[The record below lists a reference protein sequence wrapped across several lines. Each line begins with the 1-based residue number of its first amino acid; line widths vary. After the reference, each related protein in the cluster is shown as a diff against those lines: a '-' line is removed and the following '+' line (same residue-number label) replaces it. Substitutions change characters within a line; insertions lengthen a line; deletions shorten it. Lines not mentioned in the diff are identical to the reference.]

1 MKALTCMTR
10 LACLAALYAVLWLDA
25 AHAQH
30 KELRYSLYLPPRSV
44 EGGIVPQFLEALGK
58 RTDGRVTGRMFPGGQ
73 LFSGPATLKGIRD
86 GGADM
91 GFIVLP
97 LTLGELKHANI
108 GVDLQLHATDP
119 FVAAGAVNETLMQ
132 SCAECKQDFATQN
145 AIYLGGHAAPPWY
158 VMCKAPAKS
167 LADFRGRKLRVT
179 GAWVAR
185 LANVLGMVP
194 VQLPGTE
201 IASALSGGQIDC
213 AVSPVVWLKD
223 LQLWDSAKY
232 VFEQPLGPSAGLGLF
247 VTNRKTYDSLEPR
260 DQQIL
265 LDLAAQYSTRAIDA
279 YLAHDATVRKE
290 AAAKKVSF
298 VRPGAD
304 FTKAVDDF
312 RKNDL
317 PNVVNDMTARG
328 AQNAEAIVKAHLA
341 NLKTWEGIVAEVK
354 GDREKYTQ
362 IMKERTM
369 KGLLR

>member
-1 MKALTCMTR
+1 MKVFSRAATV
-10 LACLAALYAVLWLDA
+10 ACLAALSSVLA
-25 AHAQH
+25 PETVSAQT

-44 EGGIVPQFLEALGK
+44 EGTVVPPFLEELGK
-58 RTDGRVTGRMFPGGQ
+58 RTNGRVTGRLFPGGQ

-132 SCAECKQDFATQN
+132 TCAECKQDFATQN
-145 AIYLGGHAAPPWY
+145 SVYLGGHAAPPWY
-158 VMCKAPAKS
+158 VMCRAPANS
-167 LADFRGRKLRVT
+167 LADMKGRKIRVT
-179 GAWVAR
+179 GAWAAR
-185 LANVLGMVP
+185 LANALGMVP

-247 VTNRKTYDSLEPR
+247 VTNRKTYDSLEAR
-260 DQQIL
+260 DKEIL
-265 LDLAAQYSTRAIDA
+265 LDLVAKYSVRAIDA
-279 YLAHDATVRKE
+279 YLAHDAEVRKE
-290 AAAKKVSF
+290 AAGKKVSF
-298 VRPGAD
+298 VKVGRD
-304 FTKAVDDF
+304 FTQAVDNF

-317 PNVVNDMTARG
+317 PNVVNDMTTRG
-328 AQNAEAIVKAHLA
+328 ATNAQAIVQGHLA
-341 NLKTWEGIVAEVK
+341 NLKTWEAIVAETK

-362 IMKERTM
+362 VMKERTM
-369 KGLLR
+369 KGLR